1 MRSPRHARKL
11 ACVTSNMSFAFNRGG
26 PARLRGA
33 GAEANLHWF
42 MQVLEAHRAENL
54 IFGYHVKVR
63 TPLRT
68 Q

>member
-1 MRSPRHARKL
+1 MR
-11 ACVTSNMSFAFNRGG
+11 FAFNRGG
-26 PARLRGA
+26 PARIRGA

-54 IFGYHVKVR
+54 IFGYHMTVR